1 MDDFFSPSH
10 FFCFHFLFTLHSSSS
25 SYCTIDTLL
34 CIQDYKKR
42 FGESRNAVKRKGYG
56 PEVGVTETTNSNKEV
71 LKRRLLSTEG
81 VFGMNEKTMAMLN
94 RKHVGGIKTKLDKRR
109 AEEDAEMLAKEQEDA
124 LEKEQRKAASE
135 KEKRNSKK

>member
-1 MDDFFSPSH
+1 MDFFSPSH
-10 FFCFHFLFTLHSSSS
+10 FLFSLSFSLLQLVLVLIHVCIVLH
-25 SYCTIDTLL
+25 C
-34 CIQDYKKR
+34 CVQDYKKR

-124 LEKEQRKAASE
+124 LEEEKRKAASE